1 MEHCPPPRDSGKL
14 DGNARCLCQNRPPFG
29 EAAVAPR
36 HGPPVTRLFAR
47 KLRLRPSI
55 VALFVL
61 LTVPIF
67 FTSVAVTYVSNEAIA
82 RANADAL
89 IERFRTDAI
98 DSIQGMFN
106 PIKSLVRSAAMVGN
120 QQPDFYSDN
129 RSLKYLFSM
138 LLHSDKLVSVYVG
151 MADGSFRQARWINPA
166 VEIQNKLPPAGV
178 KYAYRWIEPP
188 GGSTPVDH
196 YLFLDEEHHPLDSSE
211 QTTTYD
217 PRTRLWYRQ
226 TAKDGELIISD
237 PDIFAALGLIGFT
250 VAAPIYNDGK
260 IAGVAAADI
269 TLDGLS
275 QYLSERKISPGT
287 LSYILDTQ
295 GGVLA
300 DSELAKTYT
309 NGDGRVELQHITSP
323 ANELPAIAFSVRPR
337 DGGAPYSFSYG
348 GKEYVASSSML
359 PTRLGK
365 RWQLFIVTPLNDFT
379 SPVKHNDRRLLFGGL
394 IAIAAEILIIYFL
407 SAVVSSPLERLALK
421 VAKIED
427 LGGHNLPP
435 LQSAVAEISVLS
447 KAVDT
452 LDATVKSFAAF
463 VPVGLVR
470 QLIASDHKLELGGH
484 SRFLTIFFS
493 DLEAFSTLS
502 EEIPT
507 QELMTRVS
515 AYLEIVTKAVN
526 DEAGTIDK
534 FIGDG
539 VMAFWGAPALLEDHA
554 WRACLAALRIRQGM
568 DALNERWQSKELK
581 PLNVRIG
588 IHSDAVLVGNIG
600 SMERM
605 GYTVI
610 GNGVNIAARLESI
623 NKEYG
628 TRLCISHSVFKEAG
642 ERLCVRPI
650 DDVTVKGRRA
660 KIPIYELMGALGAAP
675 ELKPDAATIRLC
687 RLTRLAHE
695 ALIQEDFA
703 LALSRYH
710 EILAEFPDDT
720 VSHEL
725 VRRLSNIESAHR
737 VAIQVA
743 G

>member
-1 MEHCPPPRDSGKL
+1 MRRPGSAGELGGHAICTGSDLVRRAAITP
-14 DGNARCLCQNRPPFG
+14 QNRPPMKRSF
-29 EAAVAPR
+29 E
-36 HGPPVTRLFAR
+36 R

-61 LTVPIF
+61 LTVPVF
-67 FTSVAVTYVSNEAIA
+67 FTSVAVTYVSNEQIA

-98 DSIQGMFN
+98 DSIQNMFN
-106 PIKSLVRSAAMVGN
+106 PIKSLVRSAAVVGS
-120 QQPDFYSDN
+120 QQPDFYSEN

-138 LLHSDKLVSVYVG
+138 LLHSDKLISVYVG
-151 MADGSFRQARWINPA
+151 MSDGSFRQARRINSA
-166 VEIQNKLPPAGV
+166 VEIQEKLPPVGV
-178 KYAYRWIEPP
+178 KYADRWIEPP
-188 GGSTPVDH
+188 AGSTPVDH
-196 YLFLDEEHHPLDSSE
+196 YLFLDEEHNPLGSSE

-226 TAKDGELIISD
+226 TVKDGKLIVTD

-250 VAAPIYNDGK
+250 IAAPIYNDGT
-260 IAGVAAADI
+260 ITGVAAADI

-275 QYLSERKISPGT
+275 EYLSERKISPGT

-300 DSELAKTYT
+300 DSELSKTYT
-309 NGDGRVELQHITSP
+309 DEGGRVELQHITSL
-323 ANELPAIAFSVRPR
+323 ANQLPAIAFSARPR
-337 DGGAPYSFSYG
+337 DSGKPYSFSYG
-348 GKEYVASSSML
+348 GKEYIASCSML
-359 PTRLGK
+359 PIRFGK
-365 RWQLFIVTPLNDFT
+365 HWQLFVVTPLNDFT
-379 SPVKHNDRRLLFGGL
+379 NPFKHNDRRLLFGGL
-394 IAIAAEILIIYFL
+394 IAIAMQILVIYFL

-435 LQSAVAEISVLS
+435 LRSTITEISVLS
-447 KAVDT
+447 RAIDT

-470 QLIASDHKLELGGH
+470 QLITSDRRLELGGH

-515 AYLEIVTKAVN
+515 AYLGLVTKAVN

-554 WRACLAALRIRQGM
+554 WRACVAALRIRQGM
-568 DALNERWQSKELK
+568 DALNERWQSEESK
-581 PLNVRIG
+581 PLNIRIG

-600 SMERM
+600 SADRM
-605 GYTVI
+605 DYTVI
-610 GNGVNIAARLESI
+610 GDGVNIASRLEGI
-623 NKEYG
+623 NKQYG

-650 DDVTVKGRRA
+650 DDVAVKGRRA
-660 KIPIYELMGALGAAP
+660 KIPIYELMGAFGDAP
-675 ELKPDAATIRLC
+675 ELEPDPKTIQLC

-695 ALIQEDFA
+695 ALVRDDFV
-703 LALSRYH
+703 LALDRYR

-720 VSHEL
+720 VSREL
-725 VRRLSNIESAHR
+725 VRRLSSLDPAHR
-737 VAIQVA
+737 ITFQAAA